1 MNTGVMKLSDIIPA
15 AYNPRQTLKPGDA
28 EYDALARSIDRFS
41 LVEPLI
47 VNKRNNVLIGGHQRL
62 NVLKARGETEAEV
75 VFVDLEESREKA
87 LNIALNKI
95 EGDWDFQKLEQIIT
109 EMDAEDL
116 PYTGFSDDEIE
127 GIIGIS
133 KETDEAV
140 TKITEDTGDEDK
152 EKEPA
157 EKAFEV
163 YLSFP
168 TKDEA
173 EQWLQSVGIDR
184 RFENSRAITV
194 RIEEE

>member
-47 VNKRNNVLIGGHQRL
+47 VNRRNNVLVGGHQRL

-75 VFVDLEESREKA
+75 VFVDLEDAREKA

-133 KETDEAV
+133 KETEEAV
-140 TKITEDTGDEDK
+140 TKITTETSGDT

-173 EQWLQSVGIDR
+173 EQWLEAVGIPR